1 MALDTNNTN
10 QCYLHGRLVALIV
23 NTIGEDKLPASF
35 PELCAPGRKNAAF
48 LYWAKE
54 ALKSGDST
62 QGSAFRCAPPLD
74 TRCQVT
80 VSRYGLMQTTT
91 HIAKLI
97 YLATV
102 TPSRSAT
109 PTGSGSS
116 WAMQSPKLA
125 KAKVFQFAHSQ
136 SYPASQQPT

>member
-62 QGSAFRCAPPLD
+62 
-74 TRCQVT
+74 
-80 VSRYGLMQTTT
+80 
-91 HIAKLI
+91 LI
-97 YLATV
+97 EVASKTNLNIPDVDDSCYWI
-102 TPSRSAT
+102 
-109 PTGSGSS
+109 GYYH
-116 WAMQSPKLA
+116 Q
-125 KAKVFQFAHSQ
+125 KAALEQ
-136 SYPASQQPT
+136 